1 MKQAFTAM
9 AHNGKV
15 VFESY
20 PGMNPTDMHIWM
32 SASKTVTGLLAVL
45 LEAEGKIDFERPEIG
60 ARL

>member
-1 MKQAFTAM
+1 M
-9 AHNGKV
+9 AQNGKV

-20 PGMNPTDMHIWM
+20 PGMNPTDTHIWK
-32 SASKTVTGLLAVL
+32 SASKTVAGLLAVL